1 MSEPYVL
8 CVITYLTY
16 TITVSTT
23 GIIFIGILYEIIVD
37 RRLSE
42 RWSSEPSITQN
53 IASKNVTLYFPIT
66 GYCT

>member
-1 MSEPYVL
+1 MATRRNMSEPYVL

-42 RWSSEPSITQN
+42 R
-53 IASKNVTLYFPIT
+53 
-66 GYCT
+66 